1 MRRCDKSNIVNA
13 ALYAPVSCDW
23 KSCSNSKMWH
33 WPSVIEL
40 ILPPPHR
47 RAASKTCKPSSRSRA
62 SWQPKACTQTRS
74 NPRRRR
80 NWFDKQ
86 SSLSSQYN
94 NRSKRINNPWSQQLG
109 NSQHLLLYSELKM
122 QSGCEWIPI
131 LFQGKSTWDSQEIA
145 GRWGNWKKE
154 NSPFSSKGYFILG
167 LL

>member
-1 MRRCDKSNIVNA
+1 MHRLDILFCYELSIYPTKIMRRCDKSNIVNA

-23 KSCSNSKMWH
+23 KSCSNSKCDIDHLSLNWLFLH
-33 WPSVIEL
+33 L
-40 ILPPPHR
+40 IR

-109 NSQHLLLYSELKM
+109 NSQYILLLTTENAKQLQMDPYFV
-122 QSGCEWIPI
+122 P
-131 LFQGKSTWDSQEIA
+131 GKV
-145 GRWGNWKKE
+145 N
-154 NSPFSSKGYFILG
+154 LG
-167 LL
+167 QPGDHGPLR